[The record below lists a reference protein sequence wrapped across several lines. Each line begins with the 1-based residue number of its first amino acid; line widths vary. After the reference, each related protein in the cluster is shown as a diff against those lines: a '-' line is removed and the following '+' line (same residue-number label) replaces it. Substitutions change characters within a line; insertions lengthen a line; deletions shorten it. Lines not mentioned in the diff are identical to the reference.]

1 MINLLPPD
9 DKKQLIASRTNSLLL
24 RYTILL
30 GVIVA
35 VLAVEIAGMS
45 FIVDLGKSQNETVI
59 QDNEAKTAGYA
70 PTRQK
75 AEAFRSNLA
84 TAKYI
89 LDKQVPY
96 TNLIFSLARSL
107 PSGTVIDTLAIDP
120 ATFGTPTTLI
130 VKTTSYQKAID
141 VKTSLQNAK
150 INDTT
155 PLFMSVSFQSVA
167 VSESAGNYPYTAT
180 YNITYAKAALAQ

>member
-59 QDNEAKTAGYA
+59 QDNEAKTAG
-70 PTRQK
+70 
-75 AEAFRSNLA
+75 
-84 TAKYI
+84 
-89 LDKQVPY
+89 
-96 TNLIFSLARSL
+96 
-107 PSGTVIDTLAIDP
+107 
-120 ATFGTPTTLI
+120 
-130 VKTTSYQKAID
+130 
-141 VKTSLQNAK
+141 
-150 INDTT
+150 
-155 PLFMSVSFQSVA
+155 
-167 VSESAGNYPYTAT
+167 
-180 YNITYAKAALAQ
+180 